1 MSPLFAPIRSPSHKA
16 SGLRPD
22 AVRCL
27 RLRSV
32 AFFQFVGPAEEGCR
46 PSCRSVEQITLRG
59 LRLAGRTFAYLRAIA
74 QACRPVPSPSLSYA
88 GLMIQPGPGRVVV
101 PVCAFSSVH
110 AQGPCL
116 RVDDQS
122 TMDRLACASTN
133 PGRFIQEAAA

>member
-1 MSPLFAPIRSPSHKA
+1 MTAPSSPIRSPSHKA

-74 QACRPVPSPSLSYA
+74 QACRPVPPPSLSDA
-88 GLMIQPGPGRVVV
+88 AFVIQPGPGRVVV
-101 PVCAFSSVH
+101 LMSAYPLHLRCSL
-110 AQGPCL
+110 L
-116 RVDDQS
+116 RVDLHS
-122 TMDRLACASTN
+122 TT
-133 PGRFIQEAAA
+133 GAAASWATEICNPSNREGAR